1 MLQIEN
7 AQKFGKE
14 NVDAA
19 LKSFGAVLKGAQAL
33 AVEVADYAKKSF
45 EDGAAVFE
53 KLLGARTVEN
63 AIRIQSDYV
72 TAAYEGFVAQSKKV
86 GDIVAAAAKDAF
98 KPYENT
104 WRQAGEVSLPDTTI
118 PRRPAFGRAFSF
130 VGSAA

>member
-1 MLQIEN
+1 MRLPTPTTDRARGAKGETTMLQIEN

-19 LKSFGAVLKGAQAL
+19 LKSFGAVSKGAQAL

-53 KLLGARTVEN
+53 KLLGAKTVEN

-72 TAAYEGFVAQSKKV
+72 TAAYEGFVAPV
-86 GDIVAAAAKDAF
+86 EEG
-98 KPYENT
+98 
-104 WRQAGEVSLPDTTI
+104 
-118 PRRPAFGRAFSF
+118 RR
-130 VGSAA
+130 